1 MVDPVQQTNLSEEND
16 GSVERE
22 WRSSTAQPEQDRSS
36 FSRKFGAGL
45 ISGAADDEPSGIATY
60 SQVGAQFGFALGWTI
75 LFCYPFLVGVQG
87 LSARI
92 GAVTGQGLAR
102 NLRRHY
108 PASLARVATLML
120 LIANVINIGAD
131 LAAMGAA
138 LQLLAGGPQLVY
150 AVVCGIVCVLLEIFV
165 RYRRY
170 ATFLKWLTLS
180 LFAYVAVAFAV
191 DVPWMEAA
199 RGIFVPSFTFGGEQA
214 TALVAVLGTTIS
226 PYLLFW
232 QAGQEVEEP
241 ERRHHPRLGTSP
253 QAAGPELVR
262 IEIDTIV
269 GMALSGVVALSI
281 MIATAAT
288 LHANGTTHIETS
300 AQAAE
305 ALRPV
310 AGNVAFA
317 LFAAG
322 IIGTGMLAVPVLAGS
337 AAYAVAE
344 LFQWPEGLDRAPRTA
359 KAFYGTIALATLGSV
374 IVFLVGVDPFLLL
387 YWSAVING
395 MLAGPLIAIMTIM
408 AANRRIMGQLKAPWW
423 MLTLGGATALVM
435 LAATA
440 GLFLL

>member
-1 MVDPVQQTNLSEEND
+1 MVDPVRQTSTFDKD
-16 GSVERE
+16 GDDGKHGR
-22 WRSSTAQPEQDRSS
+22 RSSTTLPEQKGGS

-45 ISGAADDEPSGIATY
+45 ISGAADDDPSGIATY
-60 SQVGAQFGFALGWTI
+60 SQVGAQFGFSLGWTV
-75 LFCYPFLVGVQG
+75 LFCYPLMVGVQG

-120 LIANVINIGAD
+120 LVANVINIGAD

-138 LQLLAGGPQLVY
+138 LHLLAGGPQLVY
-150 AVVCGIVCVLLEIFV
+150 AVLFGIVCVLLEIFV

-170 ATFLKWLTLS
+170 AMFLKWLTLS
-180 LFAYVAVAFAV
+180 LFAYVAVVFIV

-199 RGIFVPSFTFGGEQA
+199 RGVFIPSFTFGGEQA
-214 TALVAVLGTTIS
+214 TAFVAVLGTTIS

-232 QAGQEVEEP
+232 QAGQEVEELG
-241 ERRHHPRLGTSP
+241 RRHHQRLGANP
-253 QAAGPELVR
+253 QAAKPELVR

-305 ALRPV
+305 ALQPI

-344 LFQWPEGLDRAPRTA
+344 LFQWPEGLDRAPRRA
-359 KAFYGTIALATLGSV
+359 KAFYGTIAVATLGSAV
-374 IVFLVGVDPFLLL
+374 VFLVGVDPFLLL
-387 YWSAVING
+387 YWSAITNG
-395 MLAGPLIAIMTIM
+395 MLAGPLIAMMTMM
-408 AANRRIMGQLKAPWW
+408 AANRHIMGQLKAPWW

-440 GLFLL
+440 GMFLL